1 MLLRDQFEVTVTFM
15 LGVGPELYLVA
26 DLGRIHEVAGVQYI
40 TTLHMVKRVGEE
52 GDHSMINHHHVLTL
66 PLGVRAKLDE
76 HRIKRRFA
84 RRIHFA
90 FIV

>member
-1 MLLRDQFEVTVTFM
+1 MLLRDQLEVTVTLM

-26 DLGRIHEVAGVQYI
+26 DLGRIHEVACMPHI
-40 TTLHMVKRVGEE
+40 ATLHMVERVGEE
-52 GDHSMINHHHVLTL
+52 GDHGMINHHHVLAL

-76 HRIKRRFA
+76 HRIERCFT

-90 FIV
+90 FVV